1 MRNIL
6 AHDWKMEKATTVG
19 SGVDFGRFES
29 SARFQSIGVHLGTQN
44 KSHHHEEVLSTTR
57 L

>member
-6 AHDWKMEKATTVG
+6 AHDWKMEKAATVG